1 MNIICEE
8 FDLRIKNEEVVG
20 TCQWIRDKYQAHS
33 YQEMNVFIEYAL
45 AMSRDNFTPKQHL
58 ISQLSLKYR
67 VSITQVQELVTAFAE
82 LGDEDIAE
90 LMIHYNLEK
99 PLQRYEEI
107 KTAIAAPASYLTG
120 IPYRVIYEL
129 YQRGKVPFD
138 RQIFAACL
146 IRFNVWHGANYQ
158 NTLSAEAKQAF
169 DTFFPKDD
177 FTLDV
182 LMAVFEMELGVESA
196 FYVEREFTIAAIII
210 ELVNRNRIARTTIQQ
225 KLFDAFNNPTL
236 KQTTHNWAKNIYR
249 DLDFSVEENIA
260 CQDQLIQLMYNSRNL
275 VVNFALQQ
283 LKKIAGHQ
291 SFKWTLFINSLDGI
305 VYAEKLTGG
314 LKTALKMLHKGLKK
328 DKTLV
333 KTSCINLAPVFLQE
347 DHSVQMAAKPCFELL
362 EEPNEAVMDALAP
375 FVDTMHSE
383 VKSALSHLIEA
394 STAQTTYET
403 YQTQV
408 YTPAPCTEESKI
420 TYVLGEDDFIFLASK
435 VLKSQDALDY
445 ELFLE
450 AILRYSYLKDT
461 HLKALKPALKQAK
474 KIAETEY
481 LDITARIGMHHV
493 MVAKLI
499 CMWLSDTPDTIATEI
514 EQWKDKVKKES
525 RYEYS
530 ANRWFGLFNQL
541 KRINFIVNQLR
552 QKETLPLLSIPT
564 HHQFEIDPTT
574 FFERLQHYK
583 KAGKTPDETDFCIA
597 LGRLN
602 RWTSFDKNHLS
613 ASLEHDAILGYLLDE
628 KTKFDPTQM
637 KDLQAIWMT
646 AYMLKNP
653 IEAVSGLFKK
663 YNGEEWWGTTP
674 SWDWEINKQF
684 HEDGRSWTNLDVGF
698 DQGKINNLDSSKNSY
713 FEHYLSNTE
722 FIIADVSHWFA
733 RDRFLQEPLYLNLI
747 LRVYRYFYDMEAS
760 ELKSAM
766 EVVKHSAQ
774 QPFPLGRTGYL
785 FLTLCLFSSKNT
797 LRTATFDW
805 LSLLIEHQYFDMEEF
820 TMAVSK
826 IVASTERPIP
836 IPRVTEQFD
845 RLLSMQGVY
854 VDILYKTIEACILH
868 LNVEYL
874 PKSFNKIL
882 HHYYE
887 VLQIVR
893 QEIPPNIVQVL
904 EQMQQINAVKKE
916 AKKLLGLLSDKT

>member
-20 TCQWIRDKYQAHS
+20 TCQWIRDKYEAHS
-33 YQEMNVFIEYAL
+33 YQEINVFTEYAL
-45 AMSRDNFTPKQHL
+45 AMSKDNFTPKQHL
-58 ISQLSLKYR
+58 ISQLSLKYQ
-67 VSITQVQELVTAFAE
+67 VSVTHIQELVTAFTE
-82 LGDEDIAE
+82 LDEEDIAE

-107 KTAIAAPASYLTG
+107 KTAIAAPSSYLTG
-120 IPYRVIYEL
+120 IPYLVIYEL

-158 NTLSAEAKQAF
+158 DALSAEAKQTF
-169 DTFFPKDD
+169 DAFFPKDD

-182 LMAVFEMELGVESA
+182 LMAVFEMELGVENA

-210 ELVNRNRIARTTIQQ
+210 ELVNRNKITRATIQQ

-275 VVNFALQQ
+275 LVNFALQQ
-283 LKKIAGHQ
+283 LKKIADHQ
-291 SFKWTLFINSLDGI
+291 SFKWKLFISSLDGI

-314 LKTALKMLHKGLKK
+314 LKTALKMLHKRLKK
-328 DKTLV
+328 DRTLIEAGCV
-333 KTSCINLAPVFLQE
+333 NLAPVFLQE

-362 EEPNEAVMDALAP
+362 DAPNEAVMDALAP

-383 VKSALSHLIEA
+383 VKSALSHLIEEGI
-394 STAQTTYET
+394 THTTYEI
-403 YQTQV
+403 YKPQV
-408 YTPAPCTEESKI
+408 YTPASCTEEGKI
-420 TYVLGEDDFIFLASK
+420 TYVLEEDDFIFLASK

-461 HLKALKPALKQAK
+461 HLKALKLALKQAR
-474 KIAETEY
+474 KIAEEEY
-481 LDITARIGMHHV
+481 LDVTARIGMHHV

-499 CMWLSDTPDTIATEI
+499 CLWLADTPDTIATEM
-514 EQWKDKVKKES
+514 EQWEDKMKKES
-525 RYEYS
+525 WYTYS
-530 ANRWFGLFNQL
+530 ANRWFGLFNQF
-541 KRINFIVNQLR
+541 KQINFIVNQLR
-552 QKETLPLLSIPT
+552 QKEPLPLLSTPT
-564 HHQFEIDPTT
+564 HHQFEIDPNIL
-574 FFERLQHYK
+574 FERLKQYK
-583 KAGKTPDETDFCIA
+583 KAGKTPNETDFCIA
-597 LGRLN
+597 LVRLN
-602 RWTSFDKNHLS
+602 RWTSFDKSNLS
-613 ASLEHDAILGYLLDE
+613 TSTEYDVVLGYLLGD
-628 KTKFDPTQM
+628 KAKFDPTQM
-637 KDLQAIWMT
+637 KELQAIWMT

-653 IEAVSGLFKK
+653 VEATTGLFKK
-663 YNGEEWWGTTP
+663 YNREDWWEIT
-674 SWDWEINKQF
+674 SLWDWEINKNF
-684 HEDGRSWTNLDVGF
+684 HENGRSWTNLDIGF
-698 DQGKINNLDSSKNSY
+698 EQRKIDNIDSSKNSY
-713 FEHYLSNTE
+713 FEHHLSNTE

-733 RDRFLQEPLYLNLI
+733 RDRFLQEPLYLNVI

-774 QPFPLGRTGYL
+774 HPVPLGRVGYL

-805 LSLLIEHQYFDMEEF
+805 LSLLIENQCFDMEEF
-820 TMAVSK
+820 TMAVAK
-826 IVASTERPIP
+826 MVASTEHPIP
-836 IPRVTEQFD
+836 IPRVVEQFD

-854 VDILYKTIEACILH
+854 IDILYRTIEACITH
-868 LNVEYL
+868 LNVDYL

-887 VLQIVR
+887 VLQSAR
-893 QEIPPNIVQVL
+893 QEIPPKIVQIL
-904 EQMQQINAVKKE
+904 EQMLSVNAVKKE
-916 AKKLLGLLSDKT
+916 AKKLLGLLSNET